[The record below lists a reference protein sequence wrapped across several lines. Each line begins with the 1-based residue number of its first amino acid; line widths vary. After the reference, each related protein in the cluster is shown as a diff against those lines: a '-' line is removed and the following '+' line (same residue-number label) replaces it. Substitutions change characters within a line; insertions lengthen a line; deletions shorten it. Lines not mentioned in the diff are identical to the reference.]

1 MLGNA
6 DEPYLLSTDAGYGF
20 VVTLGDLQTRQRA
33 GKIVLTV
40 PPGSHVLAPVPI
52 QEADRMTDRVAVVS
66 NAGRLLIFP
75 LSELPQL
82 GKGKGVKLIGL
93 SSKSTSEQRE
103 AVAALACFQE
113 GQTLTLYCGQ
123 RHLTLKPA
131 DIERYAGTRG
141 RRGARLPRGFQR
153 VERLAV
159 NYQSVPPS
167 AAEVLS

>member
-1 MLGNA
+1 MLG
-6 DEPYLLSTDAGYGF
+6 DTDDPYILSTDAGYGF
-20 VVTLGDLQTRQRA
+20 VATLGDLHTRQRA
-33 GKIVLTV
+33 GKVVLTV
-40 PPGSHVLAPVPI
+40 PPGSHVLAPVPA
-52 QEADRMTDRVAVVS
+52 QEADRMTDRLAVVS

-75 LSELPQL
+75 LSELPHL

-93 SSKSTSEQRE
+93 SSTSTSEQRE

-153 VERLAV
+153 VDRLTV
-159 NYQSVPPS
+159 NSQS
-167 AAEVLS
+167 AAPGAVEM